1 MSTFHS
7 DHHDHALSRRMREYS
22 AYLDGELGPAS
33 SKSVERAVA
42 DGTIPYDRA
51 QAYRRIQRT
60 LQTNDPAQAHR
71 IDAARERVYARLEH
85 SLAAGAEARPWW
97 ARSVRLPMPVA
108 AASLTALVALS
119 AVVVYLSGVVDS
131 YPRGFADMAGGGHAL
146 NLQVH
151 VDGEHTDE
159 LLRWLNQQEQLDQV
173 MIRLPDSAEFQMFG
187 APVLM
192 RSDLAATVPAYGGAV
207 DGDSEVF
214 SIMPLEDVE
223 E

>member
-1 MSTFHS
+1 MSTFH
-7 DHHDHALSRRMREYS
+7 DDPHNRGLSRRMREYS

-33 SKSVERAVA
+33 SKSVERAVL
-42 DGTIPYDRA
+42 DGTIPDDRA
-51 QAYRRIQRT
+51 RTYRHIHQT
-60 LQTNDPAQAHR
+60 LQGADPEERHAT
-71 IDAARERVYARLEH
+71 DAARLRVYARLER
-85 SLAAGAEARPWW
+85 SIAAGARSRPWW
-97 ARSVRLPMPVA
+97 NRSVRLPMPVA
-108 AASLTALVALS
+108 AASLVTLVALS
-119 AVVVYLSGVVDS
+119 SVIVYLAGVVDS
-131 YPRGFADMAGGGHAL
+131 YPRGLADIARGGHAL

-192 RSDLAATVPAYGGAV
+192 RSDLAVTVPSH
-207 DGDSEVF
+207 DSPIDSDSEIF